1 MKKQKKEKVITV
13 ADVGFDMAADAGAA
27 VGSFFAPP
35 LGTVVGAGVGF
46 LIGCAGNV
54 DVYDADKDGEKD
66 SFIDMGH
73 KAVDKVCDFFFGED

>member
-35 LGTVVGAGVGF
+35 LGTVVGA
-46 LIGCAGNV
+46 
-54 DVYDADKDGEKD
+54 D
-66 SFIDMGH
+66 SIMDMGH
-73 KAVDKVCDFFFGED
+73 KAIDKVCDCILGED

>member
-35 LGTVVGAGVGF
+35 LGTVVGAGVG
-46 LIGCAGNV
+46 
-54 DVYDADKDGEKD
+54 
-66 SFIDMGH
+66 
-73 KAVDKVCDFFFGED
+73 

>member
-35 LGTVVGAGVGF
+35 LGTVVGAGVGL
-46 LIGCAGNV
+46 LISCAGNI
-54 DVYDADKDGEKD
+54 DVYDVDKDGEKD
-66 SFIDMGH
+66 SIMDMGH
-73 KAVDKVCDFFFGED
+73 KAIDKVCDCILGED